1 MNKRKFNFSGLIAL
15 LLAVLVLVIIVPVNI
30 ISNYYD
36 KNFDMTPSK
45 MYTLSNTTQKVVNE
59 ASDKDVTIY
68 FLWTLDELRDLPD
81 LLPLYHTLKELDKY
95 DNIEVID
102 FMTDEDPK
110 LVESLNPTG
119 NLQIS
124 DADVI
129 VKCGDTI
136 KRISSQKIFPSDSNG
151 VTTYAGEE
159 LITGAIKIVTGGNLP
174 NIYFLTGH
182 GEKSIDDSYATF
194 ADILMSDNYA
204 ATELNLSEA
213 DAVPDDAA
221 IIFIPGPQSDISSS
235 EKAKLLAYAEKG
247 GSFAV
252 FLPPVEDKGRF
263 TNIEDLLA
271 EYDLGM
277 DYNIVKETNSDYM
290 MYNKDYELDPYV
302 FNVIY
307 PEATDSFTEDLTTDI
322 NSLVNEG
329 AIGGISNTR
338 SLYQI
343 SGNNTEYI
351 EKSSIMTNVIDSVG
365 AATIISIPFGG
376 DDDTAESAKKLDGY
390 QLELGFYSYNK
401 QNGSKMIAV
410 GTTDIIDADNMA
422 ASISVSQQLI
432 LNSVVW
438 LYDSDI
444 RMDIGNKGVTFD
456 YMAFPGAEEAN
467 STLRIFSIVPFVI
480 AAIGLLVW
488 LKRRHS

>member
-1 MNKRKFNFSGLIAL
+1 MNKRKFNFSGLVAIL
-15 LLAVLVLVIIVPVNI
+15 LSVLVLAIIVPVNI

-59 ASDKDVTIY
+59 ASDKDVQIY
-68 FLWTLDELRDLPD
+68 FLWTLDELRDLPE
-81 LLPLYHTLKELDKY
+81 LLPLYHTLKELDNY

-102 FMTDEDPK
+102 FMVDEDPK

-124 DADVI
+124 AADVI

-136 KRISSQKIFPSDSNG
+136 KRVSSKKIFPSDSDG

-194 ADILMSDNYA
+194 ANILMSNNYA
-204 ATELNLSEA
+204 TTELNLSEE

-271 EYDLGM
+271 EFDLGM
-277 DYNIVKETNSDYM
+277 DYNIVKETSSDNM

-302 FNVIY
+302 FNVLY
-307 PEATDSFTEDLTTDI
+307 PEATDSFTQDLTTEI
-322 NSLVNEG
+322 NSLVNDG
-329 AIGGISNTR
+329 TIGGISNTR
-338 SLYQI
+338 SLYQL

-351 EKSSIMTNVIDSVG
+351 EKSSIMTNVINSLG
-365 AATIISIPFGG
+365 SATTTSIPCGG
-376 DDDTAESAKKLDGY
+376 DDNTAESAEKLDGF

-401 QNGSKMIAV
+401 QNGSKMIAL
-410 GTTDIIDADNMA
+410 GTTDIIDTDNMA
-422 ASISVSQQLI
+422 ASISVSHQLV
-432 LNSVVW
+432 LNSVIW

-444 RMDIGNKGVTFD
+444 NMDIGNKGVTFD
-456 YMAFPGAEEAN
+456 YMAFPGADEAN
-467 STLRIFSIVPFVI
+467 STLRIFSIVPFGI